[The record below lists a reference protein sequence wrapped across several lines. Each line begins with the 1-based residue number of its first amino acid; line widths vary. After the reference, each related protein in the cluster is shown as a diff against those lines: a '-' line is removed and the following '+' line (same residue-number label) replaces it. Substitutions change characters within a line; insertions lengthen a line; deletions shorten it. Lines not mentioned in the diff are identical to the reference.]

1 MMKKRLCIFILFF
14 AMTSLIFSATIHDTE
29 TSKYFKIQGAS
40 GAVIRATVSPIST
53 QSTAFIMGMPFD
65 IEDDLVQYGV
75 MQNGRTIANWSLV
88 TNTDF
93 RIRIKAD
100 LLKSKNTYTDDTDS
114 YVYCYLPYILKFT
127 YNFGYFDS
135 NGTSLSESGKF
146 EIDNERGVAKYNDP
160 ATGLSTEK
168 GLSADGYIDFQFLPS
183 GITEHGISGSVD
195 GDIYFM
201 FTESSTNR
209 IKNNGDTV
217 PVGEYSALVTIVL
230 ESL

>member
-1 MMKKRLCIFILFF
+1 MMKKIVCFSLLFILIS
-14 AMTSLIFSATIHDTE
+14 SLIYAATVQDTK

-40 GAVIRATVSPIST
+40 GKVIRATVSPIAT

-65 IEDDLVQYGV
+65 IEDDLVQFEV
-75 MQNGRTIANWSLV
+75 MQHGRTIANWSLV

-93 RIRIKAD
+93 KMKIKPE
-100 LLKSKNTYTDDTDS
+100 LLASENTYKDGTND
-114 YVYCYLPYILKFT
+114 VKCYLPYLLKFT

-135 NGTSLSESGKF
+135 HGNSKSESGVF
-146 EIDNERGVAKYNDP
+146 EVDNERSVVKYVEPNTGV
-160 ATGLSTEK
+160 STEK
-168 GLSADGYIDFQFLPS
+168 GISADGYIDFQFLPS
-183 GITEHGISGSVD
+183 GITDHGISGSVD

-209 IKNNGDTV
+209 IKKSGDTV

-230 ESL
+230 ESI